1 MLDAVGEDVAGGSTE
16 ASSSSSQTWS
26 VRQALSGERWRNA
39 RPQLLE
45 AMLEAGRV
53 PKGFC
58 QLCHVKE
65 AVISCTDCLPKHM
78 LCSQCDI
85 CVHRQYSCITDLRLS
100 GAVTEPFLQ
109 RISLSMM
116 RVVSQHW
123 AKKVFMC
130 IHFLWNNFPIIM

>member
-1 MLDAVGEDVAGGSTE
+1 
-16 ASSSSSQTWS
+16 
-26 VRQALSGERWRNA
+26 
-39 RPQLLE
+39 
-45 AMLEAGRV
+45 MLEAGRV

-109 RISLSMM
+109 RLSLSMM
-116 RVVSQHW
+116 RVVRQHW

-130 IHFLWNNFPIIM
+130 IHFLWNILFNLNVREVTNIPLFSIVRLLPFALPKSICSKAENVSVVGKKLSWST